1 MSKYHT
7 SSSGTA
13 EKHFIKGRE
22 YHEAGDFI
30 KAKREYLESLKLD
43 PSFADTSFNMG
54 IISHKEG
61 DIDRAIEWYEKGL
74 RYAPKNAL
82 AHANLGKLYEE
93 KGFFNKA
100 LQEGE
105 TAVALDP
112 ALIHDIERRR
122 ERIRKKAEM
131 QRLALSTLKS
141 SALEGWQVR
150 NVKLLQKTPFRIELS
165 PDMPEIEVEE
175 FIGILKEA
183 YSEIGDDLG
192 YFPPRI
198 HVSMFR
204 TPSELELEGIALSEK
219 TTGYFDGTGIRIML
233 PYGKRDYGMT
243 RVNLRHE
250 YTHLVIYGITS
261 DNCPRWLNEGLA
273 EYEARELMSY
283 EWEMLSQAAAS
294 GGLQPLSKLFS
305 QEGEKMQYLQAH
317 AAVSRLIKN
326 HGMLKIRKLL
336 HKLGTGEKFNV
347 AFEET
352 FSMPFDEFGYS
363 DLIGE
368 IHFAKE

>member
-1 MSKYHT
+1 MISKHHAL
-7 SSSGTA
+7 SSGTA
-13 EKHFIKGRE
+13 EEYFLKGRE

-30 KAKREYLESLKLD
+30 KAKREYLESLKLA
-43 PSFADTSFNMG
+43 PSFADALFNMG

-74 RYAPKNAL
+74 RHAPKNAL

-100 LQEGE
+100 LQAGE
-105 TAVALDP
+105 TAVTLDP

-122 ERIRKKAEM
+122 ERIRKKVEM
-131 QRLALSTLKS
+131 QRRALSTPKS
-141 SALEGWQVR
+141 SVLEGWQVKQ
-150 NVKLLQKTPFRIELS
+150 VKLLQNDLFRVELS
-165 PDMPEIEVEE
+165 PDMPEIEIEE

-183 YSEIGDDLG
+183 YGEIGDDLG

-204 TPSELELEGIALSEK
+204 TPGELELEGINLSEK

-233 PYGKRDYGMT
+233 PYGRRDYGMT

-273 EYEARELMSY
+273 EYEARELLSY
-283 EWEMLSQAAAS
+283 EWEMLSQAVAS
-294 GGLQPLSKLFS
+294 GILPPLSKLFS

-336 HKLGTGEKFNV
+336 HKLGTGEEFNV
-347 AFEET
+347 VFEET
-352 FSMPFDEFGYS
+352 FSMPFDEFEVAGLYLPIS
-363 DLIGE
+363 LR
-368 IHFAKE
+368 